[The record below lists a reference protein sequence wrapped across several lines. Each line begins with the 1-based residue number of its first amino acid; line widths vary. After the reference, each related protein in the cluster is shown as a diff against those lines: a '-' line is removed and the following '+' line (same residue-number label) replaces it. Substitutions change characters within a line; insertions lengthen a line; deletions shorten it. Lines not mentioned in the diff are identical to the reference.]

1 MRQSIAL
8 LLALSC
14 LTVAAVADSGSP
26 DTHARIAFGSEAARP
41 HLAEAISLM
50 DGMAPNPKIREA
62 AEKAVAADPNSAIA
76 HYILGTTYFGDDA
89 KPHFEKAAALAAKAS
104 EGERQYLEA
113 ILLQRSGKN
122 DEAIAAFKSLRE
134 KWPGDPLVA
143 LALGDLYQTKGE
155 FHHAHEEAEAAV
167 NLAPNSARAH
177 ALLGGVLISVEDYP
191 RARAEFETARTHLAE
206 GAVPGSVWFGIATSY
221 VYESKPKPA
230 VETLQAFLD
239 SYRKAGAGASFPEVF
254 IWNAMARIQLESG
267 DPKASIQT
275 YEKGFESVKAAT
287 NLSERDKKIWEGR
300 LHHGRGRSLARM
312 GQPKEA
318 WAEAEIVKKMIDAA
332 GDDAKEFVPS
342 YHYLAGYLKLEAKEI
357 PAAIDE
363 LKLAQ
368 DHDDPFRAL
377 LLARAYEKAGRK
389 DDAIATYEKVVDTK
403 RNSLERAL
411 AFPEAKRK
419 LLAAGIH
426 AAFAGGSWRL
436 VAAAQRQRFGDPAM
450 GGALELVHGT
460 VPVVRMN
467 GRVVSLGDDCVLFD
481 RPLVGGGA
489 FFAACGD
496 RSPALLV
503 KRYEGGEG
511 QDEKW
516 KLDEDGLYRT
526 LNGKQERISREE
538 AKRVALAEGP
548 FKADWDKGV
557 KFPARSDLLKTEP
570 VASTQ

>member
-1 MRQSIAL
+1 MRQPTIAVL
-8 LLALSC
+8 FATLSLAASA
-14 LTVAAVADSGSP
+14 VVDAAPA
-26 DTHARIAFGSEAARP
+26 ARIALGSEAARSP
-41 HLAEAISLM
+41 VAEAVALM
-50 DGMAPNPKIREA
+50 DSMAPNPKIRAA
-62 AEKAVAADPNSAIA
+62 AEKALAADPDSAMA
-76 HYILGTTYFGDDA
+76 TYILGTTYWGDEA
-89 KPHFEKAAALAAKAS
+89 KPHMEKAAALAAKAP
-104 EGERQYLEA
+104 EGERQLVEA
-113 ILLQRSGKN
+113 LLLQRAGKN
-122 DEAIAAFKSLRE
+122 DEAIAALKSLRD

-155 FHHAHEEAEAAV
+155 FRRAEEAADAAV
-167 NLAPNSARAH
+167 TLAPDSARAH
-177 ALLGGVLISVEDYP
+177 ALLGGVSLTREDYP
-191 RARAEFETARTHLAE
+191 RARSEFELARTHLAE
-206 GAVPGSVWFGIATSY
+206 GAAPGSVWFGITQSY
-221 VYESKPKPA
+221 VYEARPKPA
-230 VETLQAFLD
+230 VETLEAFLD

-267 DPKASIQT
+267 DPKTSIQT

-312 GQPKEA
+312 GRPKEA
-318 WAEAEIVKKMIDAA
+318 WAEAEIVKKMIDAG

-357 PAAIDE
+357 PAAIEE

-411 AFPEAKRK
+411 AFPEARRK

-436 VAAAQRQRFGDPAM
+436 VAAAQRQRFGDPANM
-450 GGALELVHGT
+450 GALELVHGMQM
-460 VPVVRMN
+460 VARLN
-467 GRVVSLGDDCVLFD
+467 GHVISLGDDCVLFD

-503 KRYEGGEG
+503 RRYEGGEG

-526 LNGKQERISREE
+526 INDKPERITLAE
-538 AKRVALAEGP
+538 AKRVAMAEGP
-548 FKADWDKGV
+548 FKSDWDKGV
-557 KFPARSDLLKTEP
+557 KFPPRSELLKAEP
-570 VASTQ
+570 VASAQ